1 MRTLRIDRGLGCLQL
16 AQGSSRPE
24 TFGEYRRLDEF
35 VVYMKEDGLSRRILY
50 RIPAHVMLAMMADT
64 IACGPLLVH
73 YDETMEG
80 DVFLVDGR
88 LFLSLDVAKVS
99 TVGKPRVK
107 SRRAPSRLGSTGLH
121 LEETIRLDCFERPVC
136 FLVRTRLPVYDR
148 CIRDIRNAVERIA
161 TLSSSGSTLDCET
174 LLDETARLRDR
185 ILELMILKDGISS
198 LKNERIIQRIRQE
211 NGNEMEWHTKVLA
224 ARRRRGPGRQGGSK
238 QVPAGAATSS
248 DKGGCS

>member
-1 MRTLRIDRGLGCLQL
+1 MKTLRIDRGLECLQL

-24 TFGEYRRLDEF
+24 NFGEYRRVDEF

-50 RIPAHVMLAMMADT
+50 RIPAHVVLAVMADT

-80 DVFLVDGR
+80 DVFLVDRR
-88 LFLSLDVAKVS
+88 LFLSLDAAKVS

-107 SRRAPSRLGSTGLH
+107 SRRDPSRLGSTGLH

-148 CIRDIRNAVERIA
+148 CIRGIRDAIERIA

-185 ILELMILKDGISS
+185 VLDLMILKDGMSS
-198 LKNERIIQRIRQE
+198 LKNEYIIQRIRRE
-211 NGNEMEWHTKVLA
+211 NGNEMEWHTEVLA

-238 QVPAGAATSS
+238 QAPAGAATSS

>member
-1 MRTLRIDRGLGCLQL
+1 MKTLRIDRGLECLQL

-24 TFGEYRRLDEF
+24 TFGEYRRLDEI
-35 VVYMKEDGLSRRILY
+35 VVYMKEDGLSRRALY

-88 LFLSLDVAKVS
+88 LFLPLDAAKVS
-99 TVGKPRVK
+99 AVGKPRVK
-107 SRRAPSRLGSTGLH
+107 SRRGPSRLGSTGLH

-161 TLSSSGSTLDCET
+161 TLSSSGSTLDCEM
-174 LLDETARLRDR
+174 LLDETAALRDR
-185 ILELMILKDGISS
+185 ILHLMILKDGVSL
-198 LKNERIIQRIRQE
+198 LKNEYIIQRIRQE
-211 NGNEMEWHTKVLA
+211 NGMETEWHTEVLA
-224 ARRRRGPGRQGGSK
+224 ARQRTGSRRQAGSK
-238 QVPAGAATSS
+238 QAPAGAAAT
-248 DKGGCS
+248 CSKERC